1 MHIYSRNSEDNTSKY
16 PDIIRR
22 MPKVLG
28 DGIKSCVVD
37 SEAVA
42 WDVEKKQILP
52 FQVLSTRKRKVLT
65 PPPLSRKKKKKKRKL
80 STKRKCN
87 WFLIAFPVGITECCY
102 SGFTVWQILI
112 ILVFRQAPFSLCYST
127 KLFDLM
133 DNSRDRKR
141 QRERETAEFPL
152 SRTSFASR
160 TLTSSSQNKKHRDK
174 DRPN

>member
-1 MHIYSRNSEDNTSKY
+1 MG
-16 PDIIRR
+16 RR
-22 MPKVLG
+22 EEANPSLPSAQHPETK
-28 DGIKSCVVD
+28 GIDPTPS
-37 SEAVA
+37 
-42 WDVEKKQILP
+42 LP
-52 FQVLSTRKRKVLT
+52 
-65 PPPLSRKKKKKKRKL
+65 KKKRK
-80 STKRKCN
+80 KRKSN
-87 WFLIAFPVGITECCY
+87 WFLIVFPVGITECCY